1 MVSIIITLTISANF
15 IAGLFVLKDLK
26 NFPHKLSFFSMKS
39 IIEVISLDL
48 ILGSLLLKKIWIT
61 LLVIL
66 FCIIIITIF
75 KCGGGSND

>member
-15 IAGLFVLKDLK
+15 IAGLFALRDLK

>member
-1 MVSIIITLTISANF
+1 MISIIITLTIFANVIASLF
-15 IAGLFVLKDLK
+15 ILRDLK
-26 NFPHKLSFFSMKS
+26 NFPHKLSFFSTKS
-39 IIEVISLDL
+39 LIEVISLDL
-48 ILGSLLLKKIWIT
+48 ILGSLLFKKIWIT